1 MNNVDLLQNNIF
13 FKQNKDKFNPDVI
26 EKKKNLE
33 NDFSIN
39 IFKNNTKLVYNGII
53 DTVPNEVKSSKDL
66 EIPKD
71 DPIVDYQQLINSKCK
86 ERSEQDT
93 QLKPIKQKIIVDQS
107 VEKNDVYS
115 NMKEEN
121 KSFINNQNKIIT
133 NTKLNNI
140 LENLKDLGILE

>member
-1 MNNVDLLQNNIF
+1 MNNVDLLQNNVF

-33 NDFSIN
+33 NDFSIS

-71 DPIVDYQQLINSKCK
+71 DPITDYQQLINSKCK

-93 QLKPIKQKIIVDQS
+93 MLKPIKQKIIADQS
-107 VEKNDVYS
+107 VEKNDIYS

>member
-71 DPIVDYQQLINSKCK
+71 DPIIDYQQLINSKCK